1 MIQYPVQLI
10 FQKRLYW
17 SDLIW
22 RTRFLSSTFFILH
35 SSEGLLDIRGN
46 YQDVSISKNLLRC
59 SETNSCIQFPSRR
72 SDGYQYNN
80 WHLDPATRVN
90 TLKPDCLNPAPEST
104 QASVESSQRW
114 PVMDIMY
121 RDTNSAITLNIR
133 NFYLHQPIFMWIFK
147 IHPAD
152 NDVFTICFSDHPDF
166 HYRSLDWIVTLPMT
180 HDL

>member
-22 RTRFLSSTFFILH
+22 RTRFLSSTFFIFH

-133 NFYLHQPIFMWIFK
+133 ISICISPYSCEFSKYIQLTMMCLQSVSQITQIFITEVWTELW
-147 IHPAD
+147 P
-152 NDVFTICFSDHPDF
+152 
-166 HYRSLDWIVTLPMT
+166 
-180 HDL
+180 